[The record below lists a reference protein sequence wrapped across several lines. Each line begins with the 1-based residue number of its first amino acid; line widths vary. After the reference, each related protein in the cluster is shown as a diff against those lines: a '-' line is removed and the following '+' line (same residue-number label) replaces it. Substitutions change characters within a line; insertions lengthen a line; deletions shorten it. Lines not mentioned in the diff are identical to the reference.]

1 MIEENKIE
9 ENPSSSPEVK
19 NSKYKSMFLNSK
31 STKELKDLSN
41 LDKFLEDEKNN
52 NKSEPWS
59 KLDKTNKIKKLQDFV
74 LKYSGENELNEE
86 ETKTL
91 MTFFKDCLDKK
102 KLARVKDVIYDK
114 ETGSIKE
121 IPGLFFNKQS
131 KNFTLKNIDN
141 KTGTGTQKAT
151 VPIKKV
157 HTAKNKNNINSNKSS
172 ECDSDC
178 DDN

>member
-31 STKELKDLSN
+31 PTKELKDLSN

-102 KLARVKDVIYDK
+102 KLARVKDVDI
-114 ETGSIKE
+114 
-121 IPGLFFNKQS
+121 
-131 KNFTLKNIDN
+131 
-141 KTGTGTQKAT
+141 
-151 VPIKKV
+151 
-157 HTAKNKNNINSNKSS
+157 
-172 ECDSDC
+172 
-178 DDN
+178 